1 MSRRYNRR
9 QAAEALCFPNV
20 EAFDQARSRGEVLPP
35 DSVFNKS
42 PYWTQETI
50 DEIFNARIKAIHS
63 AFGTPPETEEDCNA

>member
-9 QAAEALCFPNV
+9 QAAEALGFHNV

-50 DEIFNARIKAIHS
+50 DEILAARVKGIHAAWGYRSDSEGDGNA
-63 AFGTPPETEEDCNA
+63 